1 MCAVGGRTDP
11 GAIVA
16 VAARALGGRGRAVG
30 VERLRGGTRKGVYR
44 VRVEGGRDVVVYVW
58 GRAEHR
64 WPEAAVEREGPFAD
78 PDGLDLFL
86 GAARVLEGAGVRV
99 PAVEWVERDHPGP
112 GVDMAVVEDV
122 PGPDLE
128 GLLARDRRA
137 GMRVVERLGS
147 VLETMAS
154 LRGSGWGRVS
164 GAVRG
169 EGACERL
176 VLERALRD
184 LAEGARRRPD
194 LAAVRGRVERGV
206 VEAAARV
213 EPRRRYGLVH
223 GELGPDHVLVGAG
236 GEPVLIDVEGT
247 MFFDVEWEHVFVRLR
262 FGDLYRSLEVPGLDG
277 ARLGLYAWAQRLS
290 LVAGPLRLLE
300 GGFADRRVLEGIVEA
315 QMGWIGAHV

>member
-1 MCAVGGRTDP
+1 M
-11 GAIVA
+11 
-16 VAARALGGRGRAVG
+16 
-30 VERLRGGTRKGVYR
+30 ERLRGGTRKGVYR

-194 LAAVRGRVERGV
+194 LAAVRGRVEREV